1 MPNHVTNQVSI
12 SGNAE
17 SLAKLKAVL
26 FAPGT
31 PDSSNDENVGLV
43 VDFNGLIPMPQ
54 SLDIEA
60 GSLTSSMQKWIAIDK
75 ERPAAVLQAKYK
87 ALYDNLVK
95 HAGGQINW
103 KKDKV
108 SDVEALF
115 RQQPDLAAQCGINL
129 DYGEQIRHN
138 IELYGCPTWYEWSIR
153 HWGTKWNAYHQHIG
167 IFSDTE
173 IYVEFDT
180 AWSPPEPVF
189 AAIVEAFPELQ
200 LEVRY
205 IDEGGG
211 FAGTFYGKDGCLY
224 DEPCPDDD
232 FKAFAREH
240 FYWIYDDEDD

>member
-115 RQQPDLAAQCGINL
+115 
-129 DYGEQIRHN
+129 
-138 IELYGCPTWYEWSIR
+138 GCPMR
-153 HWGTKWNAYHQHIG
+153 HQLGLRRANPPQHRVVRL
-167 IFSDTE
+167 SDL
-173 IYVEFDT
+173 V
-180 AWSPPEPVF
+180 
-189 AAIVEAFPELQ
+189 
-200 LEVRY
+200 
-205 IDEGGG
+205 
-211 FAGTFYGKDGCLY
+211 
-224 DEPCPDDD
+224 
-232 FKAFAREH
+232 
-240 FYWIYDDEDD
+240 